1 MVSHRVCI
9 KQIELAYFQKICSFP
24 NMEIKNEI
32 QKNLSNKQPQA
43 IITTLT
49 HREPTPQAGD
59 GKKLVFSLLLLVSAP
74 RMS

>member
-1 MVSHRVCI
+1 MT
-9 KQIELAYFQKICSFP
+9 YFKEICSFP

-32 QKNLSNKQPQA
+32 QQTLSNKQPQA

-49 HREPTPQAGD
+49 HREPTPPAGD
-59 GKKLVFSLLLLVSAP
+59 GTKLVFSLLLLLLVSAP

>member
-1 MVSHRVCI
+1 MT
-9 KQIELAYFQKICSFP
+9 YFKEICSFP

-49 HREPTPQAGD
+49 HREPTLQAGD
-59 GKKLVFSLLLLVSAP
+59 GMKLMFSLLLLLLVSAP

>member
-1 MVSHRVCI
+1 MT
-9 KQIELAYFQKICSFP
+9 YFKEICSFP
-24 NMEIKNEI
+24 NRGIKNEI

-43 IITTLT
+43 IIKTLT

-59 GKKLVFSLLLLVSAP
+59 GTKLVFSLLLVSVP